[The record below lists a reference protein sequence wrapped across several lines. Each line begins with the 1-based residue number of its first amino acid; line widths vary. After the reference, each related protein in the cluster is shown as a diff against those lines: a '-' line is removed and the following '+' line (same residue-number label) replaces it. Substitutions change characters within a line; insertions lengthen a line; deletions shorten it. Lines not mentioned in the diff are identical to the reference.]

1 MFNTKKQLIYGVIIK
16 SIPCIQ
22 KKYTLLNTQQC
33 SISTSLLTI
42 CESVNSS
49 FESANLNIPA
59 HASGITTPFLKEND
73 LRTASTCTE
82 AAQAQIW
89 KNWGNSIWY

>member
-22 KKYTLLNTQQC
+22 KKSTLLNTQQC

-49 FESANLNIPA
+49 FDSANLNIPV
-59 HASGITTPFLKEND
+59 HANGITPPFLKEND

-82 AAQAQIW
+82 AAQAQI
-89 KNWGNSIWY
+89 